1 MNRTR
6 SRPPP
11 RRAFPLGGFL
21 FGLLA
26 APTAVA
32 QPYLGGGVGFHRANA
47 LEVAGRSNDGPSF
60 CDEYFN
66 PHYARLE
73 ACRAPDGGAWLLAYG
88 SAGGADGSAVVG
100 YRLGRLRIEAEYL
113 FASSGYDRF
122 APATGV
128 SREVL
133 GKFDGELVR
142 AEERLG
148 DVDTRAAFANL
159 LFDLPVSDRLTAF
172 VGVGAGGGRLEADYG
187 SVWARNPDPQQIRS
201 GAELDI
207 PNYADFQ
214 RALASTTTTYHGE
227 LADFVFGWQALAG
240 LDLSITDSATMG
252 LRVRRAAF
260 ARFEVEER
268 NGWDQLRSHPSENR
282 LDGSAPAWFWIET
295 DDLGLLGA
303 SLTLRVSF

>member
-1 MNRTR
+1 MTR
-6 SRPPP
+6 ARRPP
-11 RRAFPLGGFL
+11 RRALRLGGVVL
-21 FGLLA
+21 GLSAA
-26 APTAVA
+26 APAALA

-66 PHYARLE
+66 PRYARLE
-73 ACRAPDGGAWLLAYG
+73 ACRAPDGGAWLLAFG
-88 SAGGADGSAVVG
+88 AAGGADGSAVIG

-133 GKFDGELVR
+133 GKFDGELAR

-159 LFDLPVSDRLTAF
+159 LFDLPVSGGLAAYL
-172 VGVGAGGGRLEADYG
+172 GVGAGGGRLEADYG
-187 SVWARNPDPQQIRS
+187 SVWARNSDPEQIRS
-201 GAELDI
+201 GADLDI
-207 PNYADFQ
+207 PNYADFRQ
-214 RALASTTTTYHGE
+214 ALASTTTTYHGE
-227 LADFVFGWQALAG
+227 LSDFVFGWQALAG
-240 LDLSITDSATMG
+240 LDLSVTGSATLG
-252 LRVRRAAF
+252 LRLRRTAF
-260 ARFEVEER
+260 AAFEVEER
-268 NGWDQLRSHPSENR
+268 RGWDQLRSHPSENR
-282 LDGSAPAWFWIET
+282 LDGSAPAWFWLESG
-295 DDLGLLGA
+295 DLGLLGA